1 MTTAIDEQLNTGR
14 VTDTGVEVVT
24 TCWHCKGDGKNVRS
38 IDLDTLASIY
48 NQYPET
54 KISRIKEVRAK
65 WLFDLRS
72 AKELVEGYDRYRDTL
87 QGIER
92 DRTLAIDDAN
102 SLLLKELTEINY
114 SNT

>member
-1 MTTAIDEQLNTGR
+1 MTTAIGEQLNTGR
-14 VTDTGVEVVT
+14 VTDTGIEVVT

-48 NQYPET
+48 NQYPEN

-72 AKELVEGYDRYRDTL
+72 AKELVEAYDR
-87 QGIER
+87 
-92 DRTLAIDDAN
+92 
-102 SLLLKELTEINY
+102 LLTELTEINY